1 MYFNTQLQQ
10 RIRARHTYA
19 HVHIRT
25 RGALAPEVSRA
36 STLERACVCTAN
48 ARKKVPA
55 ACQSRFDEHHDH
67 KIFIQTCSPP
77 MSLRVHAFLYYIA
90 PWVASRMSHPKVI
103 RPHVPMFMTR
113 LIRRLQIASEAGVA
127 KTIWATLAIKGY
139 LAEFALRQSSTSHD
153 QPSATVRFFHPHL
166 PCNHCFIGWFIIF

>member
-10 RIRARHTYA
+10 CIRARHTYA

-25 RGALAPEVSRA
+25 RGASAPKLS

-55 ACQSRFDEHHDH
+55 ACQGRFDEHHDH

-77 MSLRVHAFLYYIA
+77 MSLRVHASLYYIA
-90 PWVASRMSHPKVI
+90 PWVASRMSHPEVI
-103 RPHVPMFMTR
+103 RSHVPIFMAR
-113 LIRRLQIASEAGVA
+113 IIRRLRIASEAGVA
-127 KTIWATLAIKGY
+127 KTIWETLAIKGY
-139 LAEFALRQSSTSHD
+139 LAEFAFHQSSTSHD
-153 QPSATVRFFHPHL
+153 QPSAEQFEL
-166 PCNHCFIGWFIIF
+166 C